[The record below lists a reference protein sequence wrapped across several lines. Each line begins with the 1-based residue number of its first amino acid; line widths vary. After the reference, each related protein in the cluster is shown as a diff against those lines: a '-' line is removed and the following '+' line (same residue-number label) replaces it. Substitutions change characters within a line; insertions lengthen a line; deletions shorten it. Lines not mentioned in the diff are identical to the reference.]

1 MEGLLPE
8 EGPVCIHTVV
18 RLPDAAGGAPLKRLI
33 GLLLVLVLA
42 LSSAMSLGIQPGM
55 AQDAA
60 AGGEITV
67 GLDFEPDN
75 LDPHVTPYAV
85 SHTVMMNI
93 FDPLIWR
100 DKEGAFQPGLAESWD
115 VSEDGK
121 EFTFHLKE
129 GVTFQDGTPFDAE
142 AVKFN
147 FDRIANPETQSGF
160 ASTLLGPYD
169 HTEVVDPLTA
179 KVVFSAAAPGFLDGA
194 SQAFLGMVSPAAVEK
209 FGADFGRN
217 PVGTG
222 FMRFVEWA
230 QQDHITLERNPDYNW
245 APPMFAH
252 AGPAN
257 LERISFRFFPEGAT
271 RLAALQAGDA
281 DVIDNLLNS
290 DLEIVEADTNYQV
303 LRAEALGLPIVI
315 LLNTAAAPTDDLAV
329 RQALNYA
336 LDRQQM
342 VDIAMFRA
350 SQPAHGPLAP
360 RTPFYSAEVEGT
372 YPFDLAQAAALL
384 DAAGWTVGANG
395 IREKDGQPLTIK
407 WAVTPWDAPW
417 AELAQAQMSQIG
429 ADIQIT
435 QTADAAALEAMTAN
449 ETNLYSTA
457 WASSDPVVLSTV
469 FHSRNIDGGSA
480 LTKYAD
486 PDLDALLETGESSID
501 DAART
506 EAYAGVQKLIMDEA
520 LIVPVSLW
528 PQHVALNTKVGGV
541 DRDFRNYLWL
551 YDATVTE

>member
-1 MEGLLPE
+1 M
-8 EGPVCIHTVV
+8 
-18 RLPDAAGGAPLKRLI
+18 KRLI

-42 LSSAMSLGIQPGM
+42 LSSAMNLGTQPGL

-60 AGGEITV
+60 QGGEITV

-85 SHTVMMNI
+85 SHSVMMNI
-93 FDPLIWR
+93 FDPLVWR
-100 DKEGAFQPGLAESWD
+100 DKEGAFQPGLAESWE

-121 EFTFHLKE
+121 EFTFHLKD
-129 GVTFQDGTPFDAE
+129 GVTFHDGTPFDAE

-147 FDRIANPETQSGF
+147 LDRIANPETQSGF

-230 QQDHITLERNPDYNW
+230 QQDHISLERNPDYNW

-252 AGPAN
+252 SGPAN
-257 LERISFRFFPEGAT
+257 LERISFRFFSEGAT

-342 VDIAMFRA
+342 VDIAMFGA

-360 RTPFYSAEVEGT
+360 RTPFYSAEVEST
-372 YPFDLAQAAALL
+372 YPFDLAQAAAAL
-384 DAAGWTVGANG
+384 DAAGWTMGANG
-395 IREKDGQPLTIK
+395 IREKDGQPLAIK
-407 WAVTPWDAPW
+407 WSVTPWDAPW

-435 QTADAAALEAMTAN
+435 QTADAAALEAMSAN

-486 PDLDALLETGESSID
+486 PELDALLETGEESID
-501 DAART
+501 EAARA
-506 EAYAGVQKLIMDEA
+506 EAYAGVQKLIMDQA

-528 PQHVALNTKVGGV
+528 PQHVALNSKVGGV

-551 YDATVTE
+551 YDATITE